1 MKIVAVIAMLL
12 GLVTAIRF
20 DAKSLVGPAKPL
32 KEVLRTGLAAVVLLS
47 AAPSSSE
54 VLEPLAGRIKTYE
67 MVKKKEADSTVARFG
82 TGLAAVVLL
91 SAAPSSSE
99 VLEPLAGG
107 IKTYDMVKKKEV
119 DSTVARPV
127 AVVTDEQQRQFDA
140 DVKAKIEKYS
150 KPVTFGEFDDFKNEV
165 NQRFDKV
172 YQKLD
177 GLYIFNV
184 FMIYFFTAYSANE
197 DRRLKDEQHRQLD
210 ADVKAKIEKYS
221 KPVTFG
227 EFDERLD
234 KVERE
239 VDANFRKVDA
249 KLDALDFKS
258 NGLYLV
264 MIVPALEKAYS
275 ANEDRR
281 LRREEL
287 EKKKNKNNWFW
298 HSDE

>member
-54 VLEPLAGRIKTYE
+54 VLEPLAGGIKTYDV
-67 MVKKKEADSTVARFG
+67 VKKKEADSTVAR
-82 TGLAAVVLL
+82 
-91 SAAPSSSE
+91 
-99 VLEPLAGG
+99 
-107 IKTYDMVKKKEV
+107 
-119 DSTVARPV
+119 PV
-127 AVVTDEQQRQFDA
+127 AIVTDEQQRQLDS
-140 DVKAKIEKYS
+140 DVKAIIEKYS

-172 YQKLD
+172 DQKLD

-184 FMIYFFTAYSANE
+184 FMIYFFT
-197 DRRLKDEQHRQLD
+197 
-210 ADVKAKIEKYS
+210 
-221 KPVTFG
+221 
-227 EFDERLD
+227 
-234 KVERE
+234 
-239 VDANFRKVDA
+239 
-249 KLDALDFKS
+249 
-258 NGLYLV
+258 
-264 MIVPALEKAYS
+264 AYS

>member
-54 VLEPLAGRIKTYE
+54 VLEPLAGGIKTYDV
-67 MVKKKEADSTVARFG
+67 VKKKEADSTVAR
-82 TGLAAVVLL
+82 
-91 SAAPSSSE
+91 
-99 VLEPLAGG
+99 
-107 IKTYDMVKKKEV
+107 
-119 DSTVARPV
+119 PV
-127 AVVTDEQQRQFDA
+127 AIVTDEQQRQLDS
-140 DVKAKIEKYS
+140 DVKAIIEKYS
-150 KPVTFGEFDDFKNEV
+150 KPVTFGEFDDFKN
-165 NQRFDKV
+165 KV

-177 GLYIFNV
+177 GLYIFNT
-184 FMIYFFTAYSANE
+184 FMI
-197 DRRLKDEQHRQLD
+197 
-210 ADVKAKIEKYS
+210 
-221 KPVTFG
+221 
-227 EFDERLD
+227 
-234 KVERE
+234 
-239 VDANFRKVDA
+239 
-249 KLDALDFKS
+249 
-258 NGLYLV
+258 
-264 MIVPALEKAYS
+264 LENAYS

>member
-54 VLEPLAGRIKTYE
+54 VLEPLAG
-67 MVKKKEADSTVARFG
+67 
-82 TGLAAVVLL
+82 
-91 SAAPSSSE
+91 
-99 VLEPLAGG
+99 G

-127 AVVTDEQQRQFDA
+127 AVVTDEQHRQLDA

-150 KPVTFGEFDDFKNEV
+150 KPVTFGEFDDFKN
-165 NQRFDKV
+165 KV

-177 GLYIFNV
+177 GLYIFNT
-184 FMIYFFTAYSANE
+184 FMI
-197 DRRLKDEQHRQLD
+197 
-210 ADVKAKIEKYS
+210 
-221 KPVTFG
+221 
-227 EFDERLD
+227 
-234 KVERE
+234 
-239 VDANFRKVDA
+239 
-249 KLDALDFKS
+249 
-258 NGLYLV
+258 
-264 MIVPALEKAYS
+264 LENAYS

>member
-54 VLEPLAGRIKTYE
+54 VLEPLAG
-67 MVKKKEADSTVARFG
+67 
-82 TGLAAVVLL
+82 
-91 SAAPSSSE
+91 
-99 VLEPLAGG
+99 G

-127 AVVTDEQQRQFDA
+127 AVVT
-140 DVKAKIEKYS
+140 
-150 KPVTFGEFDDFKNEV
+150 
-165 NQRFDKV
+165 
-172 YQKLD
+172 
-177 GLYIFNV
+177 
-184 FMIYFFTAYSANE
+184 
-197 DRRLKDEQHRQLD
+197 DEQHRQLD

-275 ANEDRR
+275 GNEDHR
-281 LRREEL
+281 LKREEF
-287 EKKKNKNNWFW
+287 KIKKNNNWFW
-298 HSDE
+298 QSDE